1 MRQRRRFSPEFKAQ
15 VVLDVLTGQASPAEV
30 CREHGLSPNL
40 LSLWKATFL
49 QRAHTAFQ
57 TDERR
62 SDEAARIAELERLV
76 GRLTMEREV
85 LPLNAS
91 IARPPFS
98 PDSSPGKALMR
109 AQTRS
114 RGVRGPGPLG
124 ANPATSS
131 GFGYEAT
138 FATFGL
144 GPFRGGG
151 AWTAS
156 ANSVAPAEARARRS
170 PGDHSCGP
178 SATGS
183 PARA

>member
-1 MRQRRRFSPEFKAQ
+1 MRQRRRFSPEFKAG

-85 LPLNAS
+85 LKKAS
-91 IARPPFS
+91 TFWAS
-98 PDSSPGKALMR
+98 TS
-109 AQTRS
+109 
-114 RGVRGPGPLG
+114 G
-124 ANPATSS
+124 AN
-131 GFGYEAT
+131 G
-138 FATFGL
+138 
-144 GPFRGGG
+144 
-151 AWTAS
+151 
-156 ANSVAPAEARARRS
+156 RR
-170 PGDHSCGP
+170 P
-178 SATGS
+178 
-183 PARA
+183 